1 MYLFLLNF
9 IYTGYDVCGLY
20 DSLSSNPTI
29 EGNAKKIRDFLDL
42 GDDILQSIRAPK
54 TRSMETYDARLK
66 TFENLKVEINQDIGV
81 LCEAGFYYLGDYS
94 LSLFIV

>member
-20 DSLSSNPTI
+20 GSLSSNPTVD
-29 EGNAKKIRDFLDL
+29 ETTKKIRDFLDL
-42 GDDILQSIRAPK
+42 KDDILQSIRAPK

-66 TFENLKVEINQDIGV
+66 TFKNLRVEINQDIGV

-94 LSLFIV
+94 LYLFIV